1 MNYPYEKFILY
12 RILRGDT
19 KNEINAALTRY
30 CLPEI
35 NEEDFIH
42 HKDKA
47 RLLGLPPAFK
57 TAINK
62 RCKSPVPRGAIDFLK
77 FHEFDELFAFEEQI
91 QDYLTDEVIGA
102 MDGAISL
109 HSAPFVRMAV
119 HVLLFHKQPI
129 EEIKDLIQ
137 AGHNFATTE
146 EALKRYQAIFFDSR
160 KMKQPDWYNY
170 IQKLLFRER
179 EVIFAALTNKL
190 EDIKYLI
197 KVPTNVEYAA
207 FLKRALETANYKMNY
222 YASLNTDT
230 GDRNARSW
238 ASTGINAGEKYT
250 KFSRGDPGDLMKQL
264 QMEFESIDS
273 GIESLNPQ
281 QASEILPQASALN
294 VEKEN
299 QHVMPGIDS
308 ASGGYTK
315 AGDDNV

>member
-1 MNYPYEKFILY
+1 MNYPYEKFVLY

-35 NEEDFIH
+35 NEEDFVK
-42 HKDKA
+42 HKDKT
-47 RLLGLPPAFK
+47 RLLGLPPVFK

-62 RCKSPVPRGAIDFLK
+62 RCKSPVPQGAIDFLK

-91 QDYLTDEVIGA
+91 TDYLKDEVIGA
-102 MDGAISL
+102 MDGAFSL
-109 HSAPFVRMAV
+109 HNAPFVRMAI
-119 HVLLFHKQPI
+119 HVLLFHKQPLV
-129 EEIKDLIQ
+129 EIKDLIL
-137 AGHNFATTE
+137 AGHNFSASELT
-146 EALKRYQAIFFDSR
+146 LSYYQKFFFDTK
-160 KMKQPDWYNY
+160 KMKQEDWYNY
-170 IQKLLFRER
+170 VQKLLFRER
-179 EVIFAALTNKL
+179 EVVFAALTNKL

-197 KVPTNVEYAA
+197 KVPTNVEYSS

-264 QMEFESIDS
+264 QMEFESIDT
-273 GIESLNPQ
+273 GIESLDPLT
-281 QASEILPQASALN
+281 ASSVLPQASALN
-294 VEKEN
+294 IEKDA
-299 QHVMPGIDS
+299 QHVMPGVDG
-308 ASGGYTK
+308 ATGGYEGETE
-315 AGDDNV
+315 NV

>member
-35 NEEDFIH
+35 TEEDFVK
-42 HKDKA
+42 HKDKT
-47 RLLGLPPAFK
+47 RVLGLPPGYK

-62 RCKSPVPRGAIDFLK
+62 RCKSPVPKGAIDFLK
-77 FHEFDELFAFEEQI
+77 FHEFDDLFAFEEQI
-91 QDYLTDEVIGA
+91 SGYLTDDTISA
-102 MDGAISL
+102 LTDAFSL
-109 HSAPFVRMAV
+109 HNTPFVRMAV
-119 HVLLFHKQPI
+119 HVLLFHKQPL
-129 EEIKDLIQ
+129 EEISDLCL
-137 AGHNFATTE
+137 AGHNYGISK
-146 EALKRYQAIFFDSR
+146 EALSLYSRIFFDTR
-160 KMKQPDWYNY
+160 NMKQSDWYNY

-197 KVPTNVEYAA
+197 KVPTNVEYSS

-222 YASLNTDT
+222 YASLNTDN

-264 QMEFESIDS
+264 QMEFESIDT
-273 GIESLNPQ
+273 GIESLDPMM
-281 QASEILPQASALN
+281 ASEILPQASELT
-294 VEKEN
+294 VEKDD
-299 QHVMPGIDS
+299 QHVMIGID
-308 ASGGYTK
+308 GVTGYTEDPEK
-315 AGDDNV
+315 V